1 MKTTAE
7 QTKFIASPTIFDVFN
22 ANPGVTLI
30 EGGRTKTYT
39 GPKQEKSAFTIMSLS
54 SNINETNPIRLSK
67 NEYMQL
73 TRGGNLSRSQNYS
86 SSTTEKEKKQI
97 GKLADEPK
105 GANILTKE
113 NLAQEGGNTSNL
125 SDGLKDLNIQ
135 MSRMKQKK
143 HETKENNIK
152 VNSNKMRK
160 FIKLQSMNS
169 ICIFSDPNWSKFSSS
184 SGFLPVL
191 KAGMKP
197 GNKDFERALGRRNI
211 WDPR

>member
-1 MKTTAE
+1 
-7 QTKFIASPTIFDVFN
+7 
-22 ANPGVTLI
+22 
-30 EGGRTKTYT
+30 
-39 GPKQEKSAFTIMSLS
+39 
-54 SNINETNPIRLSK
+54 
-67 NEYMQL
+67 
-73 TRGGNLSRSQNYS
+73 
-86 SSTTEKEKKQI
+86 
-97 GKLADEPK
+97 
-105 GANILTKE
+105 
-113 NLAQEGGNTSNL
+113 LAQEGGNTSNL